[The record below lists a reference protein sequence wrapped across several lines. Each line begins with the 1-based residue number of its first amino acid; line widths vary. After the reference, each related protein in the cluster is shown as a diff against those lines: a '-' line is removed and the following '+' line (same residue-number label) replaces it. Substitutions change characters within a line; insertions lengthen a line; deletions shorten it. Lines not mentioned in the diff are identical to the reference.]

1 MVELIW
7 PLVAA
12 FALALV
18 TWLPQHGPAAPA
30 LVPIEEPEAPEVPDE
45 D

>member
-1 MVELIW
+1 MAELIW

-18 TWLPQHGPAAPA
+18 TWLPQHGSAVPEP
-30 LVPIEEPEAPEVPDE
+30 VPIEEPEIPDE

>member
-1 MVELIW
+1 MPELIW

-12 FALALV
+12 FALAYV
-18 TWLPQHGPAAPA
+18 TWLPQRGPAAPPP
-30 LVPIEEPEAPEVPDE
+30 VPIEEATRPDK

>member
-1 MVELIW
+1 MAELIW

-18 TWLPQHGPAAPA
+18 TWLPQHGPAAPEP
-30 LVPIEEPEAPEVPDE
+30 VPTDEPAIPDE